1 MSNFV
6 FSRRNAGLSQLAAI
20 IVVLLIL
27 VSGFTGYLI
36 GTRSSSLAESNSAII
51 TSTSTETTTTT
62 ISTTAFQTNATH
74 PTESVTVTGT
84 SYQTTQTVSG
94 NNSISQIIL
103 ANISTGDFPQDI
115 RVNPNTNRVYV
126 TFWNGSSYL
135 AVIDGSTNK
144 IVDTL
149 PINSNALLVDSSTNI
164 IFVGNEIINGSTNEQ
179 IGSIRSNL
187 TFVALDEK
195 DNIAYAYRQYPL
207 GFQNGTTTLYEINGT
222 TFQTIHSENY
232 TGQILGDFTY
242 DANTSTIF
250 ATDCTESFACSPS
263 YIVSIN
269 GTTLA
274 MKSKLEVDAIFFA
287 AAFDPQTNRVL
298 VAALQNLL
306 LVINGSND
314 ELVAKVPVTAYAN
327 EFDGMAID
335 TATNEIVLSG
345 APVCSGFAECYENT
359 IYVLSAT
366 NYGEFATFVS
376 RNTESGPVYLQ
387 FDSANNETYMGFGFS
402 SFVLATKIPQYNTTM
417 LVP

>member
-164 IFVGNEIINGSTNEQ
+164 
-179 IGSIRSNL
+179 
-187 TFVALDEK
+187 
-195 DNIAYAYRQYPL
+195 
-207 GFQNGTTTLYEINGT
+207 
-222 TFQTIHSENY
+222 
-232 TGQILGDFTY
+232 
-242 DANTSTIF
+242 
-250 ATDCTESFACSPS
+250 
-263 YIVSIN
+263 
-269 GTTLA
+269 
-274 MKSKLEVDAIFFA
+274 
-287 AAFDPQTNRVL
+287 
-298 VAALQNLL
+298 
-306 LVINGSND
+306 
-314 ELVAKVPVTAYAN
+314 
-327 EFDGMAID
+327 
-335 TATNEIVLSG
+335 
-345 APVCSGFAECYENT
+345 
-359 IYVLSAT
+359 
-366 NYGEFATFVS
+366 
-376 RNTESGPVYLQ
+376 
-387 FDSANNETYMGFGFS
+387 
-402 SFVLATKIPQYNTTM
+402 
-417 LVP
+417 